1 MELRRYLDMF
11 RHWLWFI
18 VLGLVVGAAAG
29 YFYSIRQTPIYQAST
44 KVLILRPPQQTSSD
58 TTYLSDQ
65 QMLQTY
71 IQMATTS
78 PVLSAASSELGYNI
92 NPSQIKVNQI
102 TNTQIL
108 QITVENEYPQRAAD
122 IANTLVQV
130 LIDQYEKLQSTR
142 FTEREQSLQSQIDQI
157 RTQIADLQA
166 QIDQQS
172 AQNIQEQIDNVLEQL
187 DSLRQEAS
195 QLKQEIA
202 ALSPAL
208 TPEITTQLSEKEAQ
222 LKEKESNI
230 ALYQQIYSELLIN
243 GESTQENKSQDTKIS
258 QIQTTLNLYQQIYLN
273 LLSSL
278 ESVRLAQMQ
287 NASSAT
293 QIEPAIVPL
302 QPIRPKPIQN
312 AILAGIIGL
321 VIAGGIIFLIE
332 YLNDKLKTPEEIE
345 QLLQLPILGLISE
358 MQDDGEDPK
367 GVYVSKEPR
376 SPVTEAFRTLRTN
389 LEFTA
394 MDKPLKTIM
403 ITSVNPEAGKTTIAI
418 NLAGVLSQEGKRV
431 FLVDA
436 DLRKPRLH
444 NIIGLNNRIG
454 LTNLFKN
461 YHSLDK
467 ILNSVSQSVESL
479 PDLKIITS
487 GSLPPN
493 PAELLNSEIMTSIL
507 DILKAQSDIVIIDSP
522 PIVVADAQIISTKVD
537 GVLFVVRPGITQAN
551 AAKVSVESLERVGAR
566 MLGVVVN
573 RIPRN
578 RAFYYGG
585 YQHYYPYDRKYYD
598 YNYNL
603 KSKGDK
609 KRR

>member
-302 QPIRPKPIQN
+302 QPIRPKPIQD
-312 AILAGIIGL
+312 AILAGVIGL
-321 VIAGGIIFLIE
+321 LIASGIVFLIE

-345 QLLQLPILGLISE
+345 QALQLPILGLIAD
-358 MQDDGEDPK
+358 MQSNEQDPK

-389 LEFTA
+389 LEFTG
-394 MDKPLKTIM
+394 MGKPLKTVLV
-403 ITSVNPEAGKTTIAI
+403 TSLGPDEGKTTIAV
-418 NLAGVLSQEGKRV
+418 NLAGILSQEGKRV
-431 FLVDA
+431 ILLDA
-436 DLRKPRLH
+436 DMRKPKVH
-444 NIIGLNNRIG
+444 HFIGLNNRIG
-454 LTNLFKN
+454 LTSLFK
-461 YHSLDK
+461 SLDS
-467 ILNSVSQSVESL
+467 IDEVSQSVEGLPSL
-479 PDLKIITS
+479 KVITS

-493 PAELLNSEIMTSIL
+493 PTELLNSELMISIFEK
-507 DILKAQSDIVIIDSP
+507 LKEWADIVIIDSP
-522 PIVVADAQIISTKVD
+522 PNLVADAQVISTKVD
-537 GVLFVVRPGITQAN
+537 GVLFVVRPDFTQAN
-551 AAKVSVESLERVGAR
+551 AAKVSVESLQRIGAH

-573 RIPRN
+573 RIPLN
-578 RAFYYGG
+578 RAYYFGN
-585 YQHYYPYDRKYYD
+585 YQHYYPYNQKYYNHS
-598 YNYNL
+598 YGQGQRGNH
-603 KSKGDK
+603 
-609 KRR
+609 RRQKAD